1 MGPGHKGE
9 WYKFAEKV
17 QMAIESSRQSD
28 PGGGTSGLEVELNI
42 LDADLQPVAAVGS
55 GPERRS
61 FADYL
66 HDDRLPEWVRPSFQ
80 LEVFHW
86 MIELTTRPHFSAVET
101 AAESRLLEAV
111 LLNTLAELELSHG
124 EAFGTLHGNIPHP
137 FKAGADSVP
146 SGWNLAKRRYLE
158 KCVALFGERLAT
170 AGIHTNHSFPEALL
184 SWDYF
189 HLPLIDRQRLTME
202 DYRNRAVIGATRQLR
217 PFCPLF
223 IAVSAAS
230 PLSWE
235 EVDGRPVSVLTDVDS
250 QRLLAFPNPEELDVG
265 MLYASHEDYL
275 RISYDL
281 VRRGIRFG
289 ANNWT
294 PVRARSDVDPVRRN
308 ILATSDQLRELY
320 RRGIYVTGENESIE
334 DAERELIIENLC
346 ARVDLPMNR
355 VEVRTDEG
363 GDSFE
368 LSVAKIVLKELL
380 MLRTYADGN
389 PDGGYSYD
397 ADAISRTRRDE
408 GIAARQG
415 LDGVVSLPDGSG
427 EIRIRDLLG
436 RVLDE
441 IDPLAEGLGCRGQLE
456 PLREM
461 ADGGPNPAQAM
472 RSWLLGE
479 LGSSGRVLP
488 SGATVIPRELML
500 GLVRRRREII
510 AGEVGQIAALPE
522 IRDSSTPV
530 FGELLDGIKT
540 MARTQPLMPIR
551 LENGRPSIVVGSG
564 TERTREVIEL
574 AVELI
579 KIPSVTNCPD
589 ERLPEVLACA
599 RFVAGWL
606 KETGLEVELYE
617 RGRYPS
623 LIAGFPGRL
632 LAPITMSGHYDVVP
646 PEPDDR
652 QFVPRIDGDYLWGRG
667 AADMKTVVASAMVWM
682 KQRAAAGPPY
692 PPLNAI
698 LVGNEENGE
707 GEAWGTPHIL
717 ADLAERFAWA
727 PEIMLVGERT
737 GEKGDELYGMVC
749 PESRGVARLRFTARG
764 KKGHTGTGAVPG
776 DLLDRL
782 IELKTVLVS
791 VFKRHLSLSSL
802 DGWESA
808 ARFPFLNVGDDGV
821 YNITAGVGVLG
832 LEIRPIPSDDLG
844 AMGREI
850 SDLCRELGIELDL
863 EVMEAGV
870 RCPPDNPH
878 LVRLIESVETVSG
891 RPAAIGKKKPGSS
904 ARFAPG
910 GNAVV
915 WGQTGIG
922 PHSSAERHFIP
933 SIEPYLKVLDDFARR
948 STPE

>member
-1 MGPGHKGE
+1 MGPGHKVE

-17 QMAIESSRQSD
+17 QMAVESSRQSD
-28 PGGGTSGLEVELNI
+28 PSGGTSGLEVELNI
-42 LDADLQPVAAVGS
+42 LDRNFQPVASVGS

-66 HDDRLPEWVRPSFQ
+66 HEDRLPQWARGSFQ

-86 MIELTTRPHFSAVET
+86 MIELTTRPHYSALAT
-101 AAESRLLEAV
+101 AAEARLLEAV
-111 LLNTLAELELSHG
+111 LLNTLAGLEVSHG
-124 EAFGTLHGNIPHP
+124 EAFGILHGNIPHP
-137 FKAGADSVP
+137 FEVDPDCIPA
-146 SGWNLAKRRYLE
+146 GWNLAKRRYLG
-158 KCVALFGERLAT
+158 KCVELFGERLAT

-189 HLPLIDRQRLTME
+189 HLPLNDRRLITME
-202 DYRNRAVIGATRQLR
+202 DYRNRAVIKATRLLR
-217 PFCPLF
+217 PYCPLF
-223 IAVSAAS
+223 IAISAAS

-235 EVDGRPVSVLTDVDS
+235 EVDDQPVVVLTDIDS
-250 QRLLAFPNPEELDVG
+250 QRLLAFPNPEELDVA

-281 VRRGIRFG
+281 VRRGVRFG

-320 RRGIYVTGENESIE
+320 RRGIYATGEHGSLE

-368 LSVAKIVLKELL
+368 LSVAKIVFKELL
-380 MLRTYADGN
+380 MLRVYADTDGV
-389 PDGGYSYD
+389 GGYPYD
-397 ADAISRTRRDE
+397 ADSVCRTRRDE
-408 GIAARQG
+408 EIAAREG
-415 LDGVVSLPDGSG
+415 LGGVVRHPNETG
-427 EIRIRDLLG
+427 EIGLRDLLG
-436 RVLDE
+436 TLLDE
-441 IDPLAEGLGCRGQLE
+441 LDPLAEGLGVRGQLE

-461 ADGGPNPAQAM
+461 AVGGPNPAETM
-472 RSWLLGE
+472 RSWLRDE

-488 SGATVIPRELML
+488 SGATVIPPELMQN
-500 GLVRRRREII
+500 LVQSRRKTI
-510 AGEVGQIAALPE
+510 AGEVERIATIPE
-522 IRDSSTPV
+522 IRDSTSPV
-530 FGELLDGIKT
+530 FGELFDGIKT
-540 MARTQPLMPIR
+540 MARIQPSMPVR
-551 LENGRPSIVVGSG
+551 LDDTRPTIVVETGS
-564 TERTREVIEL
+564 ERTRDVIGL
-574 AVELI
+574 AIELI

-589 ERLPEVLACA
+589 ERLSDVLTCA

-606 KETGLEVELYE
+606 REAGLDVELYE
-617 RGRYPS
+617 SGRYPS
-623 LIAGFPGRL
+623 LVAGFPGQL
-632 LAPITMSGHYDVVP
+632 IAPITLSGHYDVVP

-652 QFVPRIDGDYLWGRG
+652 QFIPRIDGDYLWGRG

-682 KQRAAAGPPY
+682 KLKLAAGPPY
-692 PPLNAI
+692 PPMNAL

-707 GEAWGTPHIL
+707 GQAWGTPHIL
-717 ADLAERFAWA
+717 ADLAERFSWA

-737 GEKGDELYGMVC
+737 GEKGGELFGMVC
-749 PESRGVARLRFTARG
+749 PENRGVARLRFTVRG
-764 KKGHTGTGAVPG
+764 KKGHTGTGAVPV

-782 IELKTVLVS
+782 IELKTVLAS
-791 VFKRHLSLSSL
+791 VFHRHLTLSSL

-808 ARFPFLNVGDDGV
+808 ARFPFLNVGEDAV
-821 YNITAGVGVLG
+821 YNITAGEGVLG
-832 LEIRPIPSDDLG
+832 LEIRSIPSDDLD
-844 AMGREI
+844 AMCREI
-850 SDLCRELGIELDL
+850 TDLCRELDIELDV

-870 RCPPDNPH
+870 ACPPDNPH
-878 LVRLIESVETVSG
+878 LVRLVESVEAVSG
-891 RPAAIGKKKPGSS
+891 RPTVVGKKKPGSS

-922 PHSSAERHFIP
+922 PHSNEERHFIP
-933 SIEPYLKVLDDFARR
+933 SIEPYLNILDDFAKR
-948 STPE
+948 SREP

>member
-1 MGPGHKGE
+1 MGPGHKME

-42 LDADLQPVAAVGS
+42 LDGDLKPVASVGS

-66 HDDRLPEWVRPSFQ
+66 HDDRLPEWARSSFQ

-86 MIELTTRPHFSAVET
+86 MIELTTRPHFSALAT
-101 AAESRLLEAV
+101 AAESRLIEAV

-124 EAFGTLHGNIPHP
+124 EAFGTLHGNIPYP
-137 FKAGADSVP
+137 FKAGADCVP

-158 KCVALFGERLAT
+158 KCVDLYGERLAT

-184 SWDYF
+184 AWDYF
-189 HLPLIDRQRLTME
+189 HLPLNDRQRITME
-202 DYRNRAVIGATRQLR
+202 DYRNRAVIRATRQLR
-217 PFCPLF
+217 PYCPLF
-223 IAVSAAS
+223 IAISAAS

-235 EVDGRPVSVLTDVDS
+235 EVDGRPASVLTDVDS
-250 QRLLAFPNPEELDVG
+250 QRLLAFPNPEELDIG
-265 MLYASHEDYL
+265 MLYASHKDYL

-320 RRGIYVTGENESIE
+320 RRGIYATGENESIE

-368 LSVAKIVLKELL
+368 LSVAKIVFKELL
-380 MLRTYADGN
+380 MLRIYADRE
-389 PDGGYSYD
+389 PDGGYPYD
-397 ADAISRTRRDE
+397 ADSISRTRRDE
-408 GIAARQG
+408 GIAAREG
-415 LDGVVSLPDGSG
+415 LDGVISLPGGVGDIG
-427 EIRIRDLLG
+427 IRDLLG
-436 RVLDE
+436 RMLDE

-461 ADGGPNPAQAM
+461 AAGGPNPAQAI
-472 RSWLLGE
+472 RSWLHGE
-479 LGSSGRVLP
+479 LGSSGLVLP
-488 SGATVIPRELML
+488 SGATVIPRELMIDL
-500 GLVRRRREII
+500 MHRRRETI
-510 AGEVGQIAALPE
+510 AGEVGRIASIPE
-522 IRDSSTPV
+522 IRESSNPV

-540 MARTQPLMPIR
+540 MSRAQPSMPIR
-551 LENGRPSIVVGSG
+551 LDDTRPTIVVETG
-564 TERTREVIEL
+564 TERTREVVEL

-589 ERLPEVLACA
+589 ERLPEVLTCA

-606 KETGLEVELYE
+606 REAGLEVELYDSA
-617 RGRYPS
+617 RYPS

-682 KQRAAAGPPY
+682 KQKVAAGPPY
-692 PPLNAI
+692 PPMNAL

-717 ADLAERFAWA
+717 ADLADRFGWA

-737 GEKGDELYGMVC
+737 GEMGDELYGTVC
-749 PESRGVARLRFTARG
+749 PENRGVARLRFTVKG
-764 KKGHTGTGAVPG
+764 KKGHTGTGAVPV

-782 IELKTVLVS
+782 IELKTVLAS
-791 VFKRHLSLSSL
+791 VFKRHLTLSSL

-821 YNITAGVGVLG
+821 YNITAGEGVLG
-832 LEIRPIPSDDLG
+832 LEIRPIPSDDLE
-844 AMGREI
+844 AMCREI
-850 SDLCRELGIELDL
+850 SDLCRELDIEVDL

-870 RCPPDNPH
+870 ACPPDNPH
-878 LVRLIESVETVSG
+878 LVRLIESVESISG
-891 RPAAIGKKKPGSS
+891 RPTVVGRKKPGSS

-922 PHSSAERHFIP
+922 PHSNEERHFIP
-933 SIEPYLKVLDDFARR
+933 SIEPYLAVLDEFARR
-948 STPE
+948 STSE